1 MHKNT
6 KLTPIRRKEIYVLWL
21 SGRMISD
28 LALTFRVTRPIIY
41 RVLLRARHGD
51 FSVHRSTNHRYRSFR
66 YGIKY
71 VNNAESKVLNRLN
84 KYVQRYE
91 KEYPGELIHMDTKT
105 LRRTQHESSRLFGSE
120 CLYVA
125 IDDYSRYLF
134 ADILPKK
141 NMEYATIFLKTF
153 LKNSEF
159 PIECIY
165 TDNGT
170 EFKGRIDHHF
180 MAACQRAGLRQ
191 KFTRPRRPQT
201 NGKAERVIRT
211 LLEECLM
218 KDYWKRTERRKAL
231 HDYINYYNML
241 RPHSALKQGKN
252 LLTPCQKIKTY
263 LNPFLY
269 TTR

>member
-6 KLTPIRRKEIYVLWL
+6 KLTPIRRKEIYILWL
-21 SGRMISD
+21 AGRTVSD
-28 LALTFRVTRPIIY
+28 LALTFLVTRRVIY
-41 RVLLRARHGD
+41 RILMRGRQGD
-51 FSVHRSTNHRYRSFR
+51 FSVHRSTNHRYRTFR
-66 YGIKY
+66 YGMKQVDI
-71 VNNAESKVLNRLN
+71 AEKKARHSLEKRT
-84 KYVQRYE
+84 QRYE

-105 LRRTQHESSRLFGSE
+105 LRRTQHEGSELPSE

-125 IDDYSRYLF
+125 IDDYSRHLF
-134 ADILPKK
+134 AEILPKR
-141 NMEYATIFLKTF
+141 NMEDAATFLKIFLKQ
-153 LKNSEF
+153 SEF

-170 EFKGRIDHHF
+170 EFKGARDHSF
-180 MAACQRAGLRQ
+180 VATCRRERLRQ

-218 KDYWKRTERRKAL
+218 KDHWKRAERKKAL
-231 HDYINYYNML
+231 HDYVIFYNTQ
-241 RPHSALKQGKN
+241 RPHSALKQGKTS
-252 LLTPCQKIKTY
+252 LTPCQRIKNY